1 MAGTEVL
8 MMEKFLLTQCLWPAN
23 IHILLVVLDTLQS
36 FLLNPYRLNF
46 WPCGLVSS
54 PLHRDSGLDGN
65 VGEHSIMTGMK
76 GETCLSCL
84 TIPSHANAF
93 YDAFCLNEP
102 PHWRTILNPNAISF
116 IHFVQQEA
124 VFQELFR
131 KVLIIIII
139 TISSSSIS
147 SIICSL
153 KMCGDCRQLF
163 LGRTQEEVS
172 LWPHLTRKELSL
184 LWQGEQNYATC
195 DFFFFFYIILAF
207 SILANTNISTM
218 WLVESRSPKD

>member
-46 WPCGLVSS
+46 WLCGLVSL

-65 VGEHSIMTGMK
+65 LGEYSIMTGMK

-93 YDAFCLNEP
+93 YDAFCLTSHHTTLADYSESECHIFHPFCAAGNCVP
-102 PHWRTILNPNAISF
+102 RIIQKSLIYYH
-116 IHFVQQEA
+116 HHHQQ
-124 VFQELFR
+124 Q
-131 KVLIIIII
+131 
-139 TISSSSIS
+139 
-147 SIICSL
+147 
-153 KMCGDCRQLF
+153 QH
-163 LGRTQEEVS
+163 
-172 LWPHLTRKELSL
+172 P
-184 LWQGEQNYATC
+184 
-195 DFFFFFYIILAF
+195 
-207 SILANTNISTM
+207 
-218 WLVESRSPKD
+218 